1 MMKLNRLF
9 GIAVCVLAIAYFSLL
24 TVAAQSGG
32 IKGKVRTTN
41 GSGIAGAVVT
51 VRQQGKDVKTVHAD
65 AKGNFTMQGLQ
76 AGKYNVVFDA
86 DGYASGVLFNVE
98 VKSKATRDLGE
109 RLILSVDAGSQAI
122 IKGSVFFKEGT
133 SVTGAEIKV
142 ERVNPDGSTKN
153 IGTFYTNISGE
164 FAFRQPGAA
173 AKFRIT
179 AKYKGASATKEI
191 EVSNA
196 AVYRLALNLDLSRT
210 EK

>member
-1 MMKLNRLF
+1 MKLNRLF
-9 GIAVCVLAIAYFSLL
+9 GIAVFLLVTAYLSPL
-24 TVAAQSGG
+24 TVSAQSGG
-32 IKGKVRTTN
+32 IKGKVRTTS
-41 GSGIAGAVVT
+41 GSGIANAVVT

-65 AKGNFTMQGLQ
+65 GKGNFTMQGLE

-122 IKGSVFFKEGT
+122 VKGSVFYKEGT
-133 SVTGAEIKV
+133 SVTGAQVKV
-142 ERVNPDGSTKN
+142 ERVNSDGSTKS
-153 IGTFYTNISGE
+153 IGTYYTDISGE

-179 AKYKGASATKEI
+179 AKYKDASATKEI

-196 AVYRLALNLDLSRT
+196 AVYRLALTLDIS
-210 EK
+210 KADK